1 VTILKKEVIKIKGIT
16 KPHSPFNHVVKAG
29 DFLFLTSQLS
39 LDLKTGRIV
48 GGTIEE
54 QTRQALYNVKFL
66 LESSGSTMNDVVKV
80 VIYMRDVSKFA
91 EMNAVYR
98 EYFEEGEEPSR
109 VTVQAPS
116 PLSEID
122 VEIEVTAVIS

>member
-1 VTILKKEVIKIKGIT
+1 
-16 KPHSPFNHVVKAG
+16 
-29 DFLFLTSQLS
+29 
-39 LDLKTGRIV
+39 
-48 GGTIEE
+48 
-54 QTRQALYNVKFL
+54 
-66 LESSGSTMNDVVKV
+66 MNDVVKV

-122 VEIEVTAVIS
+122 VEIEVTAVVLELTQCLHIQKFMFPPESCSPKLTSKHHVELRHQETS